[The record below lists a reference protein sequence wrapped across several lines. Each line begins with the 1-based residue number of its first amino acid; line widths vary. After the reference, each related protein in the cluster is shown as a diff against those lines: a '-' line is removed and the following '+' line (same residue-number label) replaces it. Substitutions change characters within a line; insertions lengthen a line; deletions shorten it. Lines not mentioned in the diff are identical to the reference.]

1 MARDPVC
8 GMFVDEESAVWKT
21 VVDGKTYYFCSE
33 QCMLTF
39 TQPDVER
46 RNLQRLVILSLT
58 LGLAT
63 FIVGFSEISLP
74 LLSKNMWLFLL
85 STPVQFIAGFRYY
98 RGAWGAARAK
108 TANMDTLIAVGTTTA
123 WGYSTLVTFLPGL
136 MPSQDVYFDTAALIL
151 ALILVGKL
159 LEERA
164 KGRASEAVR
173 KLLDLQPLIAHVI
186 REDGTEE
193 KVPVEKVMP
202 GDRLL
207 VRPGEK
213 IPLDGVVVDGSS
225 TVDESM
231 VTGESV
237 PTPKE
242 VGDQV
247 IGATVN
253 KEGAMKIEVSRIG
266 MNTTL
271 NQIVQMVND
280 AQLSRAPIQRLADT
294 VSAYFV
300 PTILLT
306 GVITFTGWRFLVGA
320 SFGFSLTEFIA
331 VVIVACPCAMGIATP
346 TAILVGAAKGAQNGI
361 LIKGGDY
368 LEKARELQAVVFD
381 KTGTLT
387 KGKLAVTDVVSED
400 SDRLLIAAAS
410 LEQMSE
416 HPIGEAIV
424 KKAKNEGL
432 ALEQPKDFEVFPGKG
447 VKGIVGGKKTIV
459 GTQRFFRELK
469 VAISEELQKSADDF
483 LNQGKSLV
491 YVAIDG
497 KVNGVI
503 AVADELKENAAEV
516 IRRLKQMRL
525 QVLMITGDNQKTAA
539 AIAKKVGIDRYMAEV
554 LPEKKVHEVKK
565 LQTEGLVVAMV
576 GDGINDAPALAQAD
590 VGIALGS
597 GTDVALEAGGIVLIK
612 NDLMDVVT
620 AIQLS
625 KRTYSKIRQNFFWA
639 FGYNAALVPIA
650 AGVLQPIG
658 IIMNPVFAAGAMALS
673 SISVVSNSLLLRR
686 FKPEK

>member
-1 MARDPVC
+1 MY
-8 GMFVDEESAVWKT
+8 VDEKSAVWKT
-21 VVDGKTYYFCSE
+21 ITDGKTYYFCSE
-33 QCMLTF
+33 QCLLTF
-39 TQPDVER
+39 TQPDIER

-63 FIVGFSEISLP
+63 FIVGFSGIDAP
-74 LLSKNMWLFLL
+74 LLPKNAWLFLL
-85 STPVQFIAGFRYY
+85 STPVQVIAGFRYY
-98 RGAWGAARAK
+98 RGAWGAAKAK
-108 TANMDTLIAVGTTTA
+108 TANMDTLIVVGTTTA
-123 WGYSTLVTFLPGL
+123 WGYSALVTFLPRI
-136 MPSQDVYFDTAALIL
+136 MPSQDVYFDTSALIL
-151 ALILVGKL
+151 ALILIGKL

-193 KVPVEKVMP
+193 KIPVEKVMP
-202 GDRLL
+202 GDKLI

-213 IPLDGVVVDGSS
+213 VPLDGVVVDGSS
-225 TVDESM
+225 SVDESM
-231 VTGESV
+231 ITGESV

-242 VGDQV
+242 IGDQV
-247 IGATVN
+247 IGATIN
-253 KEGAMKIEVSRIG
+253 KEGAMTVEVTRIG

-280 AQLSRAPIQRLADT
+280 AQLSRAPIQRLADR

-300 PTILLT
+300 PTILLI
-306 GVITFTGWRFLVGA
+306 GVVTFAGWKLLAGA

-387 KGKLAVTDVVSED
+387 KGKLAVTDVVSD
-400 SDRLLIAAAS
+400 DVDRLLAVAAS

-416 HPIGEAIV
+416 HPIGQAIV
-424 KKAKNEGL
+424 KEARNKGL
-432 ALEQPKDFEVFPGKG
+432 TLEQPKSFEVLPGKG
-447 VKGIVGGKKTIV
+447 VKGVVGSRRTMV
-459 GTQRFFRELK
+459 GTERFFKDLEF
-469 VAISEELQKSADDF
+469 AISRELQKSADDF
-483 LNQGKSLV
+483 LIQGKSLV

-497 KVNGVI
+497 RVNGVI

-516 IRRLKQMRL
+516 ITRLKQMKL

-539 AIAKKVGIDRYMAEV
+539 AIAKKVGVDRYMAEI
-554 LPEKKVHEVKK
+554 LPEKKVDEVKK
-565 LQTEGLVVAMV
+565 LQAEGLVVAMV

-597 GTDVALEAGGIVLIK
+597 GTDVAIEAGGIILIK
-612 NDLMDVVT
+612 NDLMAVVT

-625 KRTYSKIRQNFFWA
+625 KRTYSKILQNFFWA

-650 AGVLQPIG
+650 AGVLQPFG
-658 IIMNPVFAAGAMALS
+658 VIMNPVFAAGAMAFS

-686 FKPEK
+686 FKPER